1 MRKVIEDKEY
11 GYLRLDP
18 IPSKEE
24 VNEFYAKEFYIS
36 NDKYFNNSS
45 LDVQQKINLIF
56 LKKDGKKFTPFVKKV
71 PK

>member
-45 LDVQQKINLIF
+45 LDVQQNQSDFFEKRWENSHHL
-56 LKKDGKKFTPFVKKV
+56 
-71 PK
+71 